1 MADPVLIPAEGMTRV
16 LTQIYSKA
24 GASDHEA
31 YAIAANLVEANLA
44 GHDSHGVVRTPR
56 YVEGA
61 REGWAFFDKRI
72 EVMMDAPS
80 FALLEGGAGF
90 GQTIGPQAVEI
101 GIEKAKAEGISIV
114 ALRNSAHLGR
124 IGAFAEQAL
133 QEGLVSLHFVNV
145 SGSPL
150 VAPFGA
156 AARRAATNPVVI
168 GVPGKDGDDFVLDFA
183 TSRIAEGKALV
194 ALKAGKPVTHG
205 DVVDGAGQLTDD
217 PSVLYGE
224 SAADQA
230 PNPRQGPGA
239 LVAMGDHKG
248 SGLSLACELLAGALT
263 GNGTSGSETGPG
275 LRVLNGMLSIYLDPA
290 KFDDGHGFAASVDE
304 YIEQVRSAPPA
315 DEMRPVMIPGDPERN
330 ARAKRG
336 AEGLPLDPETWDNI
350 LSAGESVGLDRDAL
364 LAEAFA

>member
-1 MADPVLIPAEGMTRV
+1 MADPIRIPADGMTRV
-16 LTQIYSKA
+16 LTQIFHSA
-24 GASDHEA
+24 GAPDAEA
-31 YAIAANLVEANLA
+31 YGVASNLVEANLA

-61 REGWAFFDKRI
+61 REGWAVFEKTV
-72 EVMMDAPS
+72 ETVLDAPC

-90 GQTIGPQAVEI
+90 GQTIGPQAVDI
-101 GIEKAKAEGISIV
+101 GVKKAKSEGISIV

-133 QEGLVSLHFVNV
+133 SDGLVSIHFVNV

-194 ALKAGKPVTHG
+194 ALKAEKPVTYG
-205 DVVDGAGQLTDD
+205 DVVDGAGQLSDD
-217 PSVLYGE
+217 PSVLYGD
-224 SAADQA
+224 SAGDQA

-263 GNGTSGSETGPG
+263 GNGTSGSENGPG
-275 LRVLNGMLSIYLDPA
+275 LRVLNGMLSIYLDPT
-290 KFDDGHGFAASVDE
+290 KFDDGHGFGATVQE
-304 YIEQVRSAPPA
+304 YIAQIREAPPA
-315 DEMRPVMIPGDPERN
+315 DPAKPVMIPGDPERR
-330 ARAKRG
+330 ARADRS
-336 AEGLPLDPETWDNI
+336 ANGLPLDPETWSNI
-350 LSAGESVGLDRDAL
+350 LTAGESVGLTRAAL
-364 LAEAFA
+364 EAEAFA